1 MQVRRFARDGGLS
14 LAAILLATHPLCA
27 QFQPWPGF
35 ANGPQH
41 TALSPAKSQSLIQI
55 RWQTPVDLQPQYSG
69 AELLIHYGSPL
80 VTSLNTVIVPVK
92 TSATGGFRVDARA
105 AADGAL
111 IWSFPSDYILPAHDW
126 TPEFGPTL
134 TPAGRLYFP
143 GAGGTVYFRDAPD
156 QAAGA
161 QGQIAFYGLANYAA
175 GPQAYNANVTIN
187 TPLTSDSAGNIY
199 FGFLATGATPVRL
212 SSGIARIGA
221 SGAATWTA
229 ASTASAD
236 QAMTQ
241 VAYNCAPALSNDG
254 KLLYVAISD
263 GNAGYLVALDSTTL
277 APAARVRLTDPVSAQ
292 DAFLSNNASSSPTV
306 GPDGDVYFGVLE
318 NPDQENHDRGW
329 LLHFDAPL
337 VQSRA
342 PGAFG
347 WDDTVALVPA
357 TMVPSY
363 TGQSS
368 YLLMTKYNDYVE
380 AGGSGLNRLAILD
393 PNAAAID
400 PVTGLRVMREVL
412 TVAGP
417 TPDGPPPAVKE
428 WCINSAVVD
437 PATHSI
443 LAGSE
448 DGKLYRWDL
457 AANTLSQTLVLTPG
471 LGEAYTPT
479 LVGGDGTVYAI
490 NNATLFAVGDAP
502 PTISTTPDSLAFSYQ
517 LGSPA
522 PAAQTLHIASQPDG
536 LAVSVVPSCTW
547 LVASPSGGV
556 TPFDSGISLNLAGLG
571 PGSYSCSLTVTG
583 PSGARANVRIR

>member
-1 MQVRRFARDGGLS
+1 MLTAS
-14 LAAILLATHPLCA
+14 HPLRA

-35 ANGPQH
+35 GNGPQH
-41 TALSPAKSQSLIQI
+41 TALSPAKSQPLTQI
-55 RWQTPVDLQPQYSG
+55 RWQTPVDLRPQYSG

-92 TSATGGFRVDARA
+92 TGATGGFRVDAHA
-105 AADGAL
+105 GGDGSL
-111 IWSFPSDYILPAHDW
+111 KWSLPSDYILPAHDW
-126 TPEFGPTL
+126 TPAFGATL

-156 QAAGA
+156 SAAGA
-161 QGQIAFYGLANYAA
+161 EGQTAFYGLANYTADR
-175 GPQAYNANVTIN
+175 QAYNANVTIN
-187 TPLTSDSAGNIY
+187 TPLTADSAGNIY
-199 FGFLATGATPVRL
+199 FGFLVTGATPVPL

-221 SGAATWTA
+221 DGAATWTSA
-229 ASTASAD
+229 ARASAD
-236 QAMTQ
+236 PAMTE

-254 KLLYVAISD
+254 KLLYLAISD
-263 GNAGYLVALDSTTL
+263 SNAGYLVALDSTTL
-277 APAARVRLTDPVSAQ
+277 APVARVRLRDPVSGR
-292 DAFLSNNASSSPTV
+292 DAFLSDNASTSPTV

-318 NPDQENHDRGW
+318 NPRLENHGRGW
-329 LLHFDAPL
+329 LLHFDALL
-337 VQSRA
+337 VQSKT

-347 WDDTVALVPA
+347 WDDTASVVPA

-363 TGQSS
+363 AGQSN

-400 PVTGLRVMREVL
+400 TVTGPVTGLRAMREIL
-412 TVAGP
+412 TIGGP
-417 TPDGPPPAVKE
+417 TADGPPPAVKE
-428 WCINSAVVD
+428 WCIDSAVVD
-437 PATHSI
+437 PATDSI

-457 AANTLSQTLVLTPG
+457 ATNTLSQTLVLTAG

-490 NNATLFAVGDAP
+490 NNATLFAVGDTT
-502 PTISTTPDSLAFSYQ
+502 PTISTTPDSLGFSYA

-522 PAAQTLHIASQPDG
+522 PAAQTLHIASVPTG
-536 LAVSVVPSCTW
+536 LAISVVPTCTW
-547 LVASPSGGV
+547 LVASPASGV
-556 TPFDSGISLNLAGLG
+556 TPFDSAIGLNLAGLG
-571 PGSYSCSLTVTG
+571 PGSYSCSLTIAG
-583 PSGARANVRIR
+583 PSGARASVRIR